1 MYADGKYIGDGEWA
15 KRENSI
21 DVNRFRIPTTSQVV
35 GIWIEGIP
43 KARAGRS
50 EEIKSAM
57 SGVIGSIAD
66 SLVTSSSWSCT
77 YFKKCF
83 FFLQKLKYTSICN
96 YRYSVIFMTLISF
109 Y

>member
-83 FFLQKLKYTSICN
+83 FFFKT
-96 YRYSVIFMTLISF
+96 
-109 Y
+109 